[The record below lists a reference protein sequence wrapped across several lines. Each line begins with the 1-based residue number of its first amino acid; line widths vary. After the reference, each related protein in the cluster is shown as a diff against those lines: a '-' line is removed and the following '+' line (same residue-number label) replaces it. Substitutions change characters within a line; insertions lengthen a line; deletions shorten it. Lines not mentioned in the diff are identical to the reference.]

1 VTLRALALATVLLA
15 PGLATAADY
24 GSQID
29 RFFANFKGGKITEA
43 LAELYSTNRWAA
55 NSDSVQNLRT
65 QLSGLEKLL
74 GALKS
79 SEKLQ
84 EIKVGTRFV
93 YVSYIVLY
101 ERQPIRMEFE
111 FFRPAD
117 EWVILSFAFDDD
129 IDDDVEKVARAQLG
143 KQ

>member
-29 RFFANFKGGKITEA
+29 RFFTNFKAGKITEA

-65 QLSGLEKLL
+65 QLVGLEKLL

-117 EWVILSFAFDDD
+117 DWVILSFAFDDK
-129 IDDDVEKVARAQLG
+129 IDDDVENVARAQLG